1 LPKKLRF
8 CAKLPTNRAFG
19 PVRRARRGVIL
30 NEKGVHHP
38 FLAAF
43 AAWLALCCAKMHGF
57 ATASFFPGRFF
68 YFLIYGGFLPA
79 LFAGRVQSP
88 SGTLRTRS

>member
-1 LPKKLRF
+1 MRMYIIRHGQTPWNAKKRLQGRSD
-8 CAKLPTNRAFG
+8 
-19 PVRRARRGVIL
+19 IDL
-30 NEKGVHHP
+30 NEKGVRHP

-68 YFLIYGGFLPA
+68 SFLIYGGFLPA